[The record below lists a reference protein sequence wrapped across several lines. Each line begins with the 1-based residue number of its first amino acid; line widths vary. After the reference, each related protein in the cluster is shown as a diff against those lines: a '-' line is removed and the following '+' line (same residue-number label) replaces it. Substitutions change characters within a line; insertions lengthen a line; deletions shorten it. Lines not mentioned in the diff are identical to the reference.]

1 MTLQRAGTPAV
12 VVTTTAFETL
22 AHHEAHTLGM
32 ETLPLLVVDHPLGG
46 EPAGADRDPGGAR
59 GARQL
64 LARLGVRPPAG

>member
-32 ETLPLLVVDHPLGG
+32 ESLPLLVVDHPLGG
-46 EPAGADRDPGGAR
+46 EPAERIELRAANA
-59 GARQL
+59 ARQL
-64 LARLGVRPPAG
+64 LARLGVKPSGG

>member
-32 ETLPLLVVDHPLGG
+32 EDLPLLVVDHPLGG
-46 EPAGADRDPGGAR
+46 EPPERIEVRAAR
-59 GARQL
+59 AATQL
-64 LARLGVRPPAG
+64 LTRLSARAPA

>member
-32 ETLPLLVVDHPLGG
+32 EDLPILVVEHPLGG
-46 EPAGADRDPGGAR
+46 EPRERIEAR
-59 GARQL
+59 AARATHQL
-64 LARLGVRPPAG
+64 LTRLGVQPGG